1 MGLVR
6 RFSRRR
12 PRFGRGRLF
21 LLLIGVVVA
30 GLSLTY
36 CSSESDLEGWTVR
49 YGPPVPVS
57 EEAAT
62 SFFEKVVR
70 AGRQGAETHRVSLT
84 ITEREATSALALS
97 AEVAEVYQAMQTMS
111 PEELEAADPAR
122 IRERVRR
129 REARESDGSLG
140 ARIAHALNPRIGLR
154 DPQVRFLAD
163 GRIVV
168 SGWVYAWR
176 WRQPALI
183 VVAPRAE
190 RGEMELDF
198 VEGRLGRLPAPE
210 WLFDQTGRL
219 LSSVILMGR
228 DYAEITA
235 LRVEQGRLT
244 LRGEVAS

>member
-1 MGLVR
+1 MGIIR
-6 RFSRRR
+6 RFFRRR
-12 PRFGRGRLF
+12 RRFGRGRLF
-21 LLLIGVVVA
+21 LLLAGVVVA

-36 CSSESDLEGWTVR
+36 CSSESDLETWTAR

-62 SFFEKVVR
+62 SFFEKVAR
-70 AGRQGAETHRVSLT
+70 AGREGARTRSVSLT
-84 ITEREATSALALS
+84 ISEREATSALALGS
-97 AEVAEVYQAMQTMS
+97 EVAEVYQAMQTMT
-111 PEELEAADPAR
+111 PEQLEAADPAQL
-122 IRERVRR
+122 RERVRR
-129 REARESDGSLG
+129 REARETDGSLG
-140 ARIAHALNPRIGLR
+140 ARISHALNPRIGLR
-154 DPQVRFLAD
+154 EAQVRFLAD

-210 WLFDQTGRL
+210 WLFDQTGKL

-228 DYAEITA
+228 EYAEITA
-235 LRVEQGRLT
+235 LRVERGRLV
-244 LRGEVAS
+244 LRGQVAS

>member
-1 MGLVR
+1 M
-6 RFSRRR
+6 
-12 PRFGRGRLF
+12 
-21 LLLIGVVVA
+21 VVA

-36 CSSESDLEGWTVR
+36 CSSESDLEGWTVP
-49 YGPPVPVS
+49 YGRPVPVS

-62 SFFEKVVR
+62 SFFEKVAS

-97 AEVAEVYQAMQTMS
+97 AEVAEVYQAMQSMS
-111 PEELEAADPAR
+111 PEEIEAADPAR

-140 ARIAHALNPRIGLR
+140 GRIAHALNPRIGLR
-154 DPQVRFLAD
+154 EAQVRFLAN

-235 LRVEQGRLT
+235 LRVEQGRLV